1 MQRIRAVR
9 WRRIIYFIIPIIV
22 LVACVLLDQFSK
34 IYFKDLYLANGD
46 TVVIENF
53 FSFTYLVNKGAAW
66 GVLSNVSWGI
76 TFFIILT
83 SVSLVAFVGVFIY
96 ALVTKRTFLSY
107 SIAIVIGGTIGNFID
122 RVFFSGVTDF
132 LKFTFGE
139 YNFPVFNLAD
149 SFLVIG
155 VILVAIYFLFI
166 DKNAVFKR
174 KVATEEELKTEDE
187 RE

>member
-22 LVACVLLDQFSK
+22 LIACVLLDQFSK

-83 SVSLVAFVGVFIY
+83 SVSLVAFAGVFIY

-122 RVFFSGVTDF
+122 RVFLGGVTDF

-174 KVATEEELKTEDE
+174 KVATEEDVKPEDE